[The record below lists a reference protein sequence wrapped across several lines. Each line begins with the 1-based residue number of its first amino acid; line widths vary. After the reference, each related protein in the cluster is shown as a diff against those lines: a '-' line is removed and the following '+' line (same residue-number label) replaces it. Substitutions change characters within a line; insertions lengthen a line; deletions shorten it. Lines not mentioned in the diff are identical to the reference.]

1 MFVMLQFAMEASQS
15 ARNLHKLLLI
25 LMSNATFSV
34 CKGKNWE
41 YAYLIHPHN
50 VI

>member
-1 MFVMLQFAMEASQS
+1 MLQFSMKASQS
-15 ARNLHKLLLI
+15 ARNLHNLLLI
-25 LMSNATFSV
+25 LMSNATFGV

-41 YAYLIHPHN
+41 YAYLILAHN